1 MPRILAIDIET
12 YSSAPLP
19 KCGVYRYVDAPD
31 FEILLFSYAYD
42 DEPVQTVDMAC
53 GERLPPDVLS
63 ALSDPAYLKYAY
75 NAAFERVCLSRFQGH
90 WLDPTQWRCSA
101 VMAATLTLPSRLA
114 DVAVALKLTQQ
125 KMEEGKDLI
134 RFFSIPCKAT
144 KTTGG
149 RTRNLPRHAPEKWET
164 YKQYNAQDV
173 ETERAVRK
181 ALEAYPLPESEWALY
196 ALDQRIND
204 RGVRVDR
211 LLVKNAM
218 AVDQAF
224 STQAF
229 LRAKELTGLENP
241 GSVSQLKAWL
251 ADQEMPMESLA
262 KKVVQETAK
271 NADGIVKELLDLR
284 LDLSKNSIKKYEA
297 MARCVCR
304 DGRVHGM
311 LQFYGANRTGR
322 WCLAEGMPVLVKT
335 QDGNVCEKPIQRVT
349 KNDMVWDGTQWV
361 HHDGVVF
368 SGEHEVIEWNGVVA
382 SPKHIVFVSDTQKM
396 TLEEAKER
404 RIPLWRGNTQSTK
417 ST

>member
-1 MPRILAIDIET
+1 
-12 YSSAPLP
+12 
-19 KCGVYRYVDAPD
+19 
-31 FEILLFSYAYD
+31 
-42 DEPVQTVDMAC
+42 
-53 GERLPPDVLS
+53 
-63 ALSDPAYLKYAY
+63 
-75 NAAFERVCLSRFQGH
+75 
-90 WLDPTQWRCSA
+90 
-101 VMAATLTLPSRLA
+101 
-114 DVAVALKLTQQ
+114 
-125 KMEEGKDLI
+125 
-134 RFFSIPCKAT
+134 
-144 KTTGG
+144 
-149 RTRNLPRHAPEKWET
+149 
-164 YKQYNAQDV
+164 
-173 ETERAVRK
+173 
-181 ALEAYPLPESEWALY
+181 
-196 ALDQRIND
+196 
-204 RGVRVDR
+204 
-211 LLVKNAM
+211 
-218 AVDQAF
+218 
-224 STQAF
+224 
-229 LRAKELTGLENP
+229 
-241 GSVSQLKAWL
+241 
-251 ADQEMPMESLA
+251 MESLA

-284 LDLSKNSIKKYEA
+284 LDLSKTSIKKYEA